1 MFQPRH
7 HAAEMARQQ
16 LRADLQQALENNQF
30 VLHYQPIVDLVTGGH
45 VSFEALLR
53 WQHPTRGLVLPGDF
67 ISLAE
72 ESDLILSIGR
82 WVLQQACQDASSWQR
97 TGVKVSINLSARQV
111 RDPGLVEEVIAA
123 LAAAQLDPQLL
134 TVELTETLLLQD
146 STVTMRRIAALKKLG
161 ITLALDDFG
170 TGYSSLSYLRRFP
183 IDILKMDKS
192 FLDEVPGNLQD
203 EALVRGIVDLGST
216 LDLQLIAE
224 GVETAEQATALAF
237 LGCPFGQGYHFAR
250 PMPYADALRL
260 VTPAPPRKNTRT
272 ATRGDD
278 LAAPAGRPRR
288 YGN

>member
-1 MFQPRH
+1 
-7 HAAEMARQQ
+7 MARQQ
-16 LRADLQQALENNQF
+16 LRADLQQALDDEQF
-30 VLHYQPIVDLVTGGH
+30 MLHYQPIVDLVTG
-45 VSFEALLR
+45 SITCFEALLR
-53 WQHPTRGLVLPGDF
+53 WQHPTRGLLSPAEF

-82 WVLQQACQDASSWQR
+82 WVLRRACQHASDWQR
-97 TGVKVSINLSARQV
+97 SGSRGAGVRISINLSARQF
-111 RDPGLVEEVIAA
+111 RDPGLVTEVTRA
-123 LAAAQLDPQLL
+123 LSDSQLDPRLL

-146 STVTMRRIAALKKLG
+146 SAVTMSRISDLRQLG

-192 FLDEVPGNLQD
+192 FLDNVPGNLQD

-216 LDLQLIAE
+216 LDLQLVAE
-224 GVETAEQATALAF
+224 GVETAEQAAALAA

-250 PMPYADALRL
+250 PMPFAQALQL
-260 VTPAPPRKNTRT
+260 VTQPRLPLQRPSST
-272 ATRGDD
+272 AATGELLPTGSR
-278 LAAPAGRPRR
+278 RR